1 MRKIIGSFGWFGIS
15 VWTHWLAAAKT
26 VGQSVCGLQRI
37 RSFEKKNMAGRG
49 GYEHAR
55 SGFGGERHMKQLPTE
70 PPFIAFV
77 GNLPQGLVQG
87 DVIKIFQDFEVKNV
101 RLVKDRE
108 TDQFKGFC
116 YVEFETLD
124 NLERALECDGR
135 IKLDD
140 LSAPLRI
147 DIADRRKNDRPG
159 GGIGGGNGGGMG
171 RDGGRDGFQ
180 KRGPPRQGGAT
191 QSYSR
196 SGPGGGGGGGS
207 SGGGR
212 EGGGGSGNRGDSRD
226 RPANRGRY
234 GNFNNDDR
242 FERNQ
247 DRGDRGQREG
257 SYGNQSRDGDRY
269 NNFSRH
275 RDRERTH
282 YNPNQQSERPSG
294 GIGGGGAGGI
304 GGGGGGGAG
313 GGGSSMGAIDDTER
327 PRLQLKPRTIAAPIN
342 AVAETK
348 QSASIFGNAKPREEK
363 LKELQQN
370 VNHNGDN

>member
-1 MRKIIGSFGWFGIS
+1 
-15 VWTHWLAAAKT
+15 
-26 VGQSVCGLQRI
+26 
-37 RSFEKKNMAGRG
+37 MAGRG

-212 EGGGGSGNRGDSRD
+212 EGGGGSD

>member
-1 MRKIIGSFGWFGIS
+1 
-15 VWTHWLAAAKT
+15 
-26 VGQSVCGLQRI
+26 
-37 RSFEKKNMAGRG
+37 MAGRG

-55 SGFGGERHMKQLPTE
+55 GGYGGERHAKQLPTE
-70 PPFIAFV
+70 PPFIAYV

-147 DIADRRKNDRPG
+147 DIADRRKNERPG
-159 GGIGGGNGGGMG
+159 GGIGGGNGGGIG

-180 KRGPPRQGGAT
+180 KRGPPRQGGSS

-196 SGPGGGGGGGS
+196 
-207 SGGGR
+207 GGGR
-212 EGGGGSGNRGDSRD
+212 EGGGGSGNRGDSRGSYNDNYGGHSDRSRGGGGSGGGGMNRGYND

-234 GNFNNDDR
+234 GNFNNDER
-242 FERNQ
+242 FERNH
-247 DRGDRGQREG
+247 DRGQREG
-257 SYGNQSRDGDRY
+257 SYGNQSRDGNDRY

-275 RDRERTH
+275 RDRERGH
-282 YNPNQQSERPSG
+282 YNPNQQPERP
-294 GIGGGGAGGI
+294 GA
-304 GGGGGGGAG
+304 APL
-313 GGGSSMGAIDDTER
+313 GSIDDTER

-370 VNHNGDN
+370 INHNGDN

>member
-1 MRKIIGSFGWFGIS
+1 
-15 VWTHWLAAAKT
+15 
-26 VGQSVCGLQRI
+26 
-37 RSFEKKNMAGRG
+37 RG
-49 GYEHAR
+49 
-55 SGFGGERHMKQLPTE
+55 GFGGERHMKQLPTE

-87 DVIKIFQDFEVKNV
+87 DVMKIFQDFEVKNV

-116 YVEFETLD
+116 YVEFETLE

-159 GGIGGGNGGGMG
+159 GGIGGGNGGMS

-180 KRGPPRQGGAT
+180 KRGPPRQGGT
-191 QSYSR
+191 SQSYSR
-196 SGPGGGGGGGS
+196 GGPGGNGAIGGN
-207 SGGGR
+207 GGGR
-212 EGGGGSGNRGDSRD
+212 EGGGGSGNRADSRGSYNDNYGGHNDRSRASGGGNGGQGNGGPGSGSGSGGMNRGYND

-234 GNFNNDDR
+234 GNFNNDER
-242 FERNQ
+242 FDRNQ
-247 DRGDRGQREG
+247 DRGDRSQREG

-282 YNPNQQSERPSG
+282 YNPNQQSERP
-294 GIGGGGAGGI
+294 AGGI
-304 GGGGGGGAG
+304 GGGGGGSGSGSG
-313 GGGSSMGAIDDTER
+313 GIGSGGSAMGAIDDTDR

-370 VNHNGDN
+370 VAHNGDN

>member
-1 MRKIIGSFGWFGIS
+1 MAKLETLLKHTLF
-15 VWTHWLAAAKT
+15 WLH
-26 VGQSVCGLQRI
+26 
-37 RSFEKKNMAGRG
+37 FRG
-49 GYEHAR
+49 
-55 SGFGGERHMKQLPTE
+55 GFGGDRQAKQLPQE
-70 PPFIAFV
+70 PPFVAFV

-147 DIADRRKNDRPG
+147 DIADGRKNNRRGSYNDSYGGHNDRS
-159 GGIGGGNGGGMG
+159 
-171 RDGGRDGFQ
+171 
-180 KRGPPRQGGAT
+180 RG
-191 QSYSR
+191 S
-196 SGPGGGGGGGS
+196 
-207 SGGGR
+207 
-212 EGGGGSGNRGDSRD
+212 GGGSGAGSGGGMNRGYND

-247 DRGDRGQREG
+247 DRDRGQREG

-294 GIGGGGAGGI
+294 GLGGGSG
-304 GGGGGGGAG
+304 G
-313 GGGSSMGAIDDTER
+313 GGGSSMGAIDDNER

-370 VNHNGDN
+370 GDN

>member
-1 MRKIIGSFGWFGIS
+1 
-15 VWTHWLAAAKT
+15 
-26 VGQSVCGLQRI
+26 
-37 RSFEKKNMAGRG
+37 MAGRG

-55 SGFGGERHMKQLPTE
+55 GGFGGERHVKQLPTE
-70 PPFIAFV
+70 PPFIAYV
-77 GNLPQGLVQG
+77 GKLPQGLVQG
-87 DVIKIFQDFEVKNV
+87 DVMKIFNDFEVKHV

-140 LSAPLRI
+140 LSDPLKI
-147 DIADRRKNDRPG
+147 DIADRKKNDRPG
-159 GGIGGGNGGGMG
+159 GGNGGGMN
-171 RDGGRDGFQ
+171 RDGRDGFQ
-180 KRGPPRQGGAT
+180 KRGPPRQGGT
-191 QSYSR
+191 SQSYSR
-196 SGPGGGGGGGS
+196 GGPGT
-207 SGGGR
+207 GGGR
-212 EGGGGSGNRGDSRD
+212 EAGGGSGNRGDSRD

-234 GNFNNDDR
+234 GNFNNDER
-242 FERNQ
+242 FDRNQ
-247 DRGDRGQREG
+247 DRDRGQREG

-282 YNPNQQSERPSG
+282 YNPNQQQERPSG
-294 GIGGGGAGGI
+294 VA
-304 GGGGGGGAG
+304 
-313 GGGSSMGAIDDTER
+313 MGAIGNNSIMPGPNSKIADTEFHIADDTER

>member
-1 MRKIIGSFGWFGIS
+1 
-15 VWTHWLAAAKT
+15 
-26 VGQSVCGLQRI
+26 
-37 RSFEKKNMAGRG
+37 MAGRG

-55 SGFGGERHMKQLPTE
+55 GGFGGERHVKQMPTE
-70 PPFIAFV
+70 PPFIAYV

-87 DVIKIFQDFEVKNV
+87 DVMKIFNDFEVKNV

-147 DIADRRKNDRPG
+147 DIADRRKNERPG
-159 GGIGGGNGGGMG
+159 GGIGGGGGNGGGMS

-180 KRGPPRQGGAT
+180 KRGPPRQGGSS

-196 SGPGGGGGGGS
+196 GGPGT
-207 SGGGR
+207 GGGR
-212 EGGGGSGNRGDSRD
+212 EAGGGSGNRGDSRD

-234 GNFNNDDR
+234 GNFNNDER
-242 FERNQ
+242 FDRNQ
-247 DRGDRGQREG
+247 DRDRGQREG

-282 YNPNQQSERPSG
+282 YNPNQQQERPSG
-294 GIGGGGAGGI
+294 VA
-304 GGGGGGGAG
+304 
-313 GGGSSMGAIDDTER
+313 MGAIDDTER

-370 VNHNGDN
+370 INHNGDN

>member
-1 MRKIIGSFGWFGIS
+1 
-15 VWTHWLAAAKT
+15 
-26 VGQSVCGLQRI
+26 
-37 RSFEKKNMAGRG
+37 MAGRG

-55 SGFGGERHMKQLPTE
+55 SGFGGDRASKQLPTE

-87 DVIKIFQDFEVKNV
+87 DVIKIFQDFEVKYV

-159 GGIGGGNGGGMG
+159 GGVGGGNGGMTRG
-171 RDGGRDGFQ
+171 DGGRDGFQ
-180 KRGPPRQGGAT
+180 KRGPPRQGGSS

-196 SGPGGGGGGGS
+196 GGPGTG
-207 SGGGR
+207 GGGR
-212 EGGGGSGNRGDSRD
+212 EGGGGSGNRGDSRGSYIDSYGGHNDRSRGVGGSGAGSGGGMNRGYND

-234 GNFNNDDR
+234 GSFNNDDR
-242 FERNQ
+242 PFERNQ
-247 DRGDRGQREG
+247 DRDRGQREG

-269 NNFSRH
+269 NNFNRH

-294 GIGGGGAGGI
+294 GMTGLGGGSGGS
-304 GGGGGGGAG
+304 GGLGV
-313 GGGSSMGAIDDTER
+313 GGGSSMGAIDDNER

>member
-1 MRKIIGSFGWFGIS
+1 
-15 VWTHWLAAAKT
+15 
-26 VGQSVCGLQRI
+26 
-37 RSFEKKNMAGRG
+37 MAGRG

-55 SGFGGERHMKQLPTE
+55 GGFGGDRQGKQLPQE
-70 PPFIAFV
+70 PPFVAFV

-147 DIADRRKNDRPG
+147 DIADGRKNNRPG
-159 GGIGGGNGGGMG
+159 GGIGGGNGGGGMS

-180 KRGPPRQGGAT
+180 KRGPPRQGGSS

-196 SGPGGGGGGGS
+196 GGPGTGGGN
-207 SGGGR
+207 GGGR

-247 DRGDRGQREG
+247 DRDRGQREG

-294 GIGGGGAGGI
+294 GLGGGS
-304 GGGGGGGAG
+304 GGGS
-313 GGGSSMGAIDDTER
+313 GSSMGAIDDNER

-370 VNHNGDN
+370 GDN

>member
-1 MRKIIGSFGWFGIS
+1 
-15 VWTHWLAAAKT
+15 
-26 VGQSVCGLQRI
+26 
-37 RSFEKKNMAGRG
+37 MAGRG

-55 SGFGGERHMKQLPTE
+55 SGFGGDRASKQLPTE

-87 DVIKIFQDFEVKNV
+87 DVIKIFQDFEVKYV

-159 GGIGGGNGGGMG
+159 GGVGGGNGGMTRG
-171 RDGGRDGFQ
+171 DGGRDGFQ
-180 KRGPPRQGGAT
+180 KRGPPRQGGSS

-196 SGPGGGGGGGS
+196 GGPGTG
-207 SGGGR
+207 GGGR

-234 GNFNNDDR
+234 GSFNNDDR
-242 FERNQ
+242 PFDRNQ
-247 DRGDRGQREG
+247 DRDRGQREG

-269 NNFSRH
+269 NNFNRH

-294 GIGGGGAGGI
+294 GMTGLGGGSGGS
-304 GGGGGGGAG
+304 GGLGV
-313 GGGSSMGAIDDTER
+313 GGGSSMGAIDDNER

>member
-1 MRKIIGSFGWFGIS
+1 
-15 VWTHWLAAAKT
+15 
-26 VGQSVCGLQRI
+26 
-37 RSFEKKNMAGRG
+37 MAGRG

-55 SGFGGERHMKQLPTE
+55 GGFGGERHGRQLPTE
-70 PPFIAFV
+70 PPFIAYV

-87 DVIKIFQDFEVKNV
+87 DVTKIFKDFEVKNV

-147 DIADRRKNDRPG
+147 DIADRRKNERPGG
-159 GGIGGGNGGGMG
+159 GGIGGGNGGGGGGGMG

-180 KRGPPRQGGAT
+180 KRGPPRQGGGGGN
-191 QSYSR
+191 QGYSR
-196 SGPGGGGGGGS
+196 SGPGGGGG

-212 EGGGGSGNRGDSRD
+212 EAGGGSGNRGDSRD
-226 RPANRGRY
+226 RPLNRGRY
-234 GNFNNDDR
+234 GNFNNDER
-242 FERNQ
+242 FDRNQ
-247 DRGDRGQREG
+247 DRDRGQREG

-282 YNPNQQSERPSG
+282 YNPNQQPDRPSG
-294 GIGGGGAGGI
+294 GP
-304 GGGGGGGAG
+304 
-313 GGGSSMGAIDDTER
+313 SMGAIDDTER
-327 PRLQLKPRTIAAPIN
+327 PRLQLAPRTIAAPIN

-363 LKELQQN
+363 LKELQ
-370 VNHNGDN
+370 NGDN

>member
-1 MRKIIGSFGWFGIS
+1 
-15 VWTHWLAAAKT
+15 
-26 VGQSVCGLQRI
+26 
-37 RSFEKKNMAGRG
+37 MAGRG

-55 SGFGGERHMKQLPTE
+55 GGFGGERHVRQLPTE
-70 PPFIAFV
+70 PPFIAYV

-87 DVIKIFQDFEVKNV
+87 DVTKIFKDFEVKNV

-108 TDQFKGFC
+108 TDMFKGFC

-147 DIADRRKNDRPG
+147 DIADRKKNERP
-159 GGIGGGNGGGMG
+159 GGGNGGGMS

-180 KRGPPRQGGAT
+180 KRGPPRQGGSS

-196 SGPGGGGGGGS
+196 GGPGT
-207 SGGGR
+207 GGGR
-212 EGGGGSGNRGDSRD
+212 EAGGGSGNRGDSRGSYNDNYGGHSDRSRGGASSGMNRGYND
-226 RPANRGRY
+226 RPLNRGRY
-234 GNFNNDDR
+234 GNFNNDER
-242 FERNQ
+242 FDRNQ
-247 DRGDRGQREG
+247 DRDRGQREG

-282 YNPNQQSERPSG
+282 YNPNQQPERPSG
-294 GIGGGGAGGI
+294 VA
-304 GGGGGGGAG
+304 
-313 GGGSSMGAIDDTER
+313 MGAVDDTER

>member
-1 MRKIIGSFGWFGIS
+1 
-15 VWTHWLAAAKT
+15 
-26 VGQSVCGLQRI
+26 
-37 RSFEKKNMAGRG
+37 MAGRG

-55 SGFGGERHMKQLPTE
+55 SGFGGERHVKQLPTE

-196 SGPGGGGGGGS
+196 SGPGSSGGS

-212 EGGGGSGNRGDSRD
+212 EGGGGSGNRGDSRGSYNDSYGGHNDRSRGGGGSGGPGTGGGGMNRGYND

-242 FERNQ
+242 FDRNQ

-304 GGGGGGGAG
+304 GGGGGGG
-313 GGGSSMGAIDDTER
+313 SSMGAIDDTER

>member
-1 MRKIIGSFGWFGIS
+1 
-15 VWTHWLAAAKT
+15 
-26 VGQSVCGLQRI
+26 
-37 RSFEKKNMAGRG
+37 MAGRG

-55 SGFGGERHMKQLPTE
+55 GGFGGERHVKQMPTE
-70 PPFIAFV
+70 PPFLAFV

-147 DIADRRKNDRPG
+147 DIAESRKNDRPG
-159 GGIGGGNGGGMG
+159 GGFGGGGGGGNGGGMN

-180 KRGPPRQGGAT
+180 KRGPPRQGGGSS

-196 SGPGGGGGGGS
+196 SGPGTGG
-207 SGGGR
+207 
-212 EGGGGSGNRGDSRD
+212 GGGGSGNRGDSRGSYNDNYGGHSDRSRGGNGGNGGLSGSGGGMNRGYND

-242 FERNQ
+242 FDRNQ
-247 DRGDRGQREG
+247 DRDRGQREG

-282 YNPNQQSERPSG
+282 YNPNQQSDRSS
-294 GIGGGGAGGI
+294 
-304 GGGGGGGAG
+304 
-313 GGGSSMGAIDDTER
+313 GGGSGGGSGNAMGAIDDTER
-327 PRLQLKPRTIAAPIN
+327 PRLNLQPRTIAAPIN

-363 LKELQQN
+363 LKELEQN
-370 VNHNGDN
+370 INHNGDNN

>member
-1 MRKIIGSFGWFGIS
+1 
-15 VWTHWLAAAKT
+15 
-26 VGQSVCGLQRI
+26 
-37 RSFEKKNMAGRG
+37 MAGRG

-55 SGFGGERHMKQLPTE
+55 GGFGGDRQAKQLPQE
-70 PPFIAFV
+70 PPFVAFV

-147 DIADRRKNDRPG
+147 DIADGRKNNRPG
-159 GGIGGGNGGGMG
+159 GGIGGGNGGGGMS

-180 KRGPPRQGGAT
+180 KRGPPRQGGSS

-196 SGPGGGGGGGS
+196 GGPGTGGGN
-207 SGGGR
+207 GGGR

-247 DRGDRGQREG
+247 DRDRGQREG

-294 GIGGGGAGGI
+294 GLGGGS
-304 GGGGGGGAG
+304 GGGGGG
-313 GGGSSMGAIDDTER
+313 GGGSSMGAIDDNER

-370 VNHNGDN
+370 GDN

>member
-1 MRKIIGSFGWFGIS
+1 
-15 VWTHWLAAAKT
+15 
-26 VGQSVCGLQRI
+26 
-37 RSFEKKNMAGRG
+37 MAGRG

-55 SGFGGERHMKQLPTE
+55 GGFGGERHVKQLPTE
-70 PPFIAFV
+70 PPFLAFV

-140 LSAPLRI
+140 LSDPLRI

-159 GGIGGGNGGGMG
+159 GGVGGGGGGNGGGMN

-180 KRGPPRQGGAT
+180 KRGPPRQGGGSS

-196 SGPGGGGGGGS
+196 GGPGTG
-207 SGGGR
+207 
-212 EGGGGSGNRGDSRD
+212 GGGGSGNRGDSRD

-242 FERNQ
+242 FDRNQ
-247 DRGDRGQREG
+247 DRDRGQREG

-282 YNPNQQSERPSG
+282 YNPNQQSDRPSG
-294 GIGGGGAGGI
+294 GGSS
-304 GGGGGGGAG
+304 GGGGGSGNA
-313 GGGSSMGAIDDTER
+313 MGAIDDTER
-327 PRLQLKPRTIAAPIN
+327 PRLNLAPRTIAAPIN
-342 AVAETK
+342 AVAQTK

-363 LKELQQN
+363 LKELEQN
-370 VNHNGDN
+370 VNHNGDKN

>member
-1 MRKIIGSFGWFGIS
+1 
-15 VWTHWLAAAKT
+15 
-26 VGQSVCGLQRI
+26 
-37 RSFEKKNMAGRG
+37 MAGRG

-55 SGFGGERHMKQLPTE
+55 GGFGGERHVKQLPTE
-70 PPFIAFV
+70 PPFIAYV
-77 GNLPQGLVQG
+77 GKLPQGLVQG
-87 DVIKIFQDFEVKNV
+87 DVMKIFNDFEVKHV

-140 LSAPLRI
+140 LSDPLKI
-147 DIADRRKNDRPG
+147 DIADRKKNDRPG
-159 GGIGGGNGGGMG
+159 GGNGGGMN
-171 RDGGRDGFQ
+171 RDGRDGFQ
-180 KRGPPRQGGAT
+180 KRGPPRQGGT
-191 QSYSR
+191 SQSYSR
-196 SGPGGGGGGGS
+196 GGPGT
-207 SGGGR
+207 GGGR
-212 EGGGGSGNRGDSRD
+212 EAGGGSGNRGDSRGSYNDNYGGHSDRSRGGASSGMNRGYND

-234 GNFNNDDR
+234 GNFNNDER
-242 FERNQ
+242 FDRNQ
-247 DRGDRGQREG
+247 DRDRGQREG

-282 YNPNQQSERPSG
+282 YNPNQQQERPSG
-294 GIGGGGAGGI
+294 VA
-304 GGGGGGGAG
+304 
-313 GGGSSMGAIDDTER
+313 MGAIGNNSIMPGPNSKIADTEFHIADDTER

>member
-1 MRKIIGSFGWFGIS
+1 
-15 VWTHWLAAAKT
+15 
-26 VGQSVCGLQRI
+26 
-37 RSFEKKNMAGRG
+37 MAGRG

-55 SGFGGERHMKQLPTE
+55 GGFGGERHVRQLPTE
-70 PPFIAFV
+70 PPFIAYV

-87 DVIKIFQDFEVKNV
+87 DVTKIFKDFEVKNV

-108 TDQFKGFC
+108 TDMFKGFC

-147 DIADRRKNDRPG
+147 DIADRKKNERP
-159 GGIGGGNGGGMG
+159 GGGNGGGMS

-180 KRGPPRQGGAT
+180 KRGPPRQGGSS

-196 SGPGGGGGGGS
+196 GGPGT
-207 SGGGR
+207 GGGR
-212 EGGGGSGNRGDSRD
+212 EAGGGSGNRGDSRD
-226 RPANRGRY
+226 RPLNRGRY
-234 GNFNNDDR
+234 GNFNNDER
-242 FERNQ
+242 FDRNQ
-247 DRGDRGQREG
+247 DRDRGQREG

-282 YNPNQQSERPSG
+282 YNPNQQPERPSG
-294 GIGGGGAGGI
+294 VA
-304 GGGGGGGAG
+304 
-313 GGGSSMGAIDDTER
+313 MGAVDDTER

>member
-1 MRKIIGSFGWFGIS
+1 
-15 VWTHWLAAAKT
+15 
-26 VGQSVCGLQRI
+26 
-37 RSFEKKNMAGRG
+37 MAGRG

-55 SGFGGERHMKQLPTE
+55 GGFGGERHVRQLPTE
-70 PPFIAFV
+70 PPFIAYV

-87 DVIKIFQDFEVKNV
+87 DVTKIFKDFEVKNV

-108 TDQFKGFC
+108 TDMFKGFC

-147 DIADRRKNDRPG
+147 DIADRKKNERP
-159 GGIGGGNGGGMG
+159 GGGNGGGMS

-180 KRGPPRQGGAT
+180 KRGPPRQGGSS

-196 SGPGGGGGGGS
+196 GGPGT
-207 SGGGR
+207 GGGR
-212 EGGGGSGNRGDSRD
+212 EAGGGSGNRGDSRD
-226 RPANRGRY
+226 RPLNRGRY
-234 GNFNNDDR
+234 GNFNNDER
-242 FERNQ
+242 FDRNQ
-247 DRGDRGQREG
+247 DRDRGQREG

-282 YNPNQQSERPSG
+282 YNPNQQPERPSG
-294 GIGGGGAGGI
+294 VA
-304 GGGGGGGAG
+304 
-313 GGGSSMGAIDDTER
+313 MGAVAVPDDTER

>member
-1 MRKIIGSFGWFGIS
+1 
-15 VWTHWLAAAKT
+15 
-26 VGQSVCGLQRI
+26 
-37 RSFEKKNMAGRG
+37 MAGRG

-55 SGFGGERHMKQLPTE
+55 GGFGGERHVKQMPTE
-70 PPFIAFV
+70 PPFIAYV

-87 DVIKIFQDFEVKNV
+87 DVMKIFNDFEVKNV

-147 DIADRRKNDRPG
+147 DIADRRKNERPG
-159 GGIGGGNGGGMG
+159 GGIGGGGGNGGGMS

-180 KRGPPRQGGAT
+180 KRGPPRQGGSS

-196 SGPGGGGGGGS
+196 GVPGT
-207 SGGGR
+207 GGGR
-212 EGGGGSGNRGDSRD
+212 EAGGGSGNRGDSRGSYNDNYGGHSDRSRGGASSGMNRGYND

-234 GNFNNDDR
+234 GNFNNDER
-242 FERNQ
+242 FDRNQ
-247 DRGDRGQREG
+247 DRDRGQREG

-282 YNPNQQSERPSG
+282 YNPNQQQERPSG
-294 GIGGGGAGGI
+294 VA
-304 GGGGGGGAG
+304 
-313 GGGSSMGAIDDTER
+313 MGAIDDTER

-370 VNHNGDN
+370 MNHNGDN